1 MSVMSCYINSNKFIF
16 IPRSMCLLSGVS
28 LTANESALRLLLLC
42 EELKPSCTSGMSN
55 VCGGGVT
62 LSRLVS
68 RQNSNSSGNSKH
80 GLSIF
85 FSFSF
90 STFFLLCAATGFLTG
105 ACGTVRKHLVASVVY
120 LCAHSVHL
128 SHQIPSLVLHTSKD

>member
-105 ACGTVRKHLVASVVY
+105 ACGTVRKAFGSKCCLSLCTFCTFKSSYYATSAS
-120 LCAHSVHL
+120 C
-128 SHQIPSLVLHTSKD
+128 K